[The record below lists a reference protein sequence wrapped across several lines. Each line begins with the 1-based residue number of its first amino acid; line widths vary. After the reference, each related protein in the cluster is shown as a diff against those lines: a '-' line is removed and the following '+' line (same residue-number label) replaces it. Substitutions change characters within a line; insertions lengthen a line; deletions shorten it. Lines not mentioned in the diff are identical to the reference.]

1 MTTALRRTLTRLDG
15 VPRISPRLYALIE
28 CPKASRKGGLA
39 FQGAIGNAAQRLR
52 AAAKAGLA
60 HVAFEQGEE
69 TYEISA
75 RGRAA
80 LSGRT

>member
-1 MTTALRRTLTRLDG
+1 MRRTLWRLAG
-15 VPRISPRLYALIE
+15 MPRISPRLYALIE
-28 CPKASRKGGLA
+28 YPKASRKGGRA
-39 FQGAIGNAAQRLR
+39 FQGAIGNATQRLR

-80 LSGRT
+80 LAGRHS